1 MKKHND
7 QALNE
12 VLHKMMRQGPLK
24 KGFYDSQVKKI
35 WEEKIGKLLINQTVK
50 IFFNSG
56 TIYLTLNSA
65 PLRNELL
72 MGKEKLINSFN
83 EELGDDIVKNIIL
96 R

>member
-7 QALNE
+7 QPIQD
-12 VLHKMMRQGPLK
+12 VLYKMMRQGPLK

-35 WEEKIGKLLINQTVK
+35 WTEKIGKLIQPQTVK

-72 MGKEKLINSFN
+72 MGKDKLIESFN
-83 EELGDDIVKNIIL
+83 KELGDDVVKNIVL